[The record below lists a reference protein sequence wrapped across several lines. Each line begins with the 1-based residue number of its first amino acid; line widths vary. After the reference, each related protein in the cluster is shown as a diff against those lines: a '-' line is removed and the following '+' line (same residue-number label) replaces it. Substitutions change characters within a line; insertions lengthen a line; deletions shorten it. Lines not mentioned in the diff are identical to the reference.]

1 MRKCSLS
8 LFVIVLVMGC
18 GGNTRSSPVSGSV
31 TMDGE
36 PLANAMVS
44 FQPIGKELNS
54 GPGSTGKTN
63 NKGEYALEVVGG
75 GNGAVEGLHKVMI
88 RSGVAK
94 VTVPAKYNVKTELRF
109 EVKPGN
115 NANVDFKLTSK

>member
-1 MRKCSLS
+1 MRKCSLG
-8 LFVIVLVMGC
+8 LFVIVLIIGC
-18 GGNTRSSPVSGSV
+18 GGNTRSSPVSGAV
-31 TMDGE
+31 TMDGV

-54 GPGSTGKTN
+54 GPGSFGKTN
-63 NKGEYALEVVGG
+63 DRGEYSLAVVGG
-75 GNGAVEGLHKVMI
+75 GNGAVEGMHKVMI
-88 RSGVAK
+88 RSGDAK
-94 VTVPAKYNVKTELRF
+94 VTIPAKYNVKTDLRY

>member
-1 MRKCSLS
+1 
-8 LFVIVLVMGC
+8 MGC
-18 GGNTRSSPVSGSV
+18 SGNTKSSPVSGAV

-63 NKGEYALEVVGG
+63 DRGEYALEVVGG

-88 RSGVAK
+88 RSGDAK
-94 VTVPAKYNVKTELRF
+94 VTIPAKYNVKTELRY

>member
-1 MRKCSLS
+1 MRKWSLG
-8 LFVIVLVMGC
+8 LFVIALVMGC
-18 GGNTRSSPVSGSV
+18 SGNTKSSPVSGAV

-63 NKGEYALEVVGG
+63 DRGEYALEVVGG

-88 RSGVAK
+88 RSGDAK
-94 VTVPAKYNVKTELRF
+94 VTIPAKYNVKTELRF
-109 EVKPGN
+109 EVKAGN
-115 NANVDFKLTSK
+115 NMNVDFKLKSK

>member
-1 MRKCSLS
+1 MRKWSLGP
-8 LFVIVLVMGC
+8 FVIALVMGC
-18 GGNTRSSPVSGSV
+18 SGNTKSSPVSGAV

-63 NKGEYALEVVGG
+63 DRGEYALEVVGG

-88 RSGVAK
+88 RSGDAK
-94 VTVPAKYNVKTELRF
+94 VTIPAKYNVKTELRY